1 MDRFCRL
8 VGYFYV
14 FGHGGRRECC
24 GCVKM
29 LLRGEKLRI
38 LLQFTKNGQEG
49 EAGLW
54 LLLRDAEG
62 GTGAYRLDRIQL
74 RNGVREYCLT
84 YCTGKLPAPGGRPE
98 GVLLTTGA
106 GHFYGAVMEGCHGG
120 REDMFTWCRRVPKDM
135 WRQKRYIGT
144 EDLECR
150 DESVCEALAES
161 VTEALAESV
170 GDVVG
175 LENDYNKTPETVC
188 EMSAQNRKDSM
199 WEKKND
205 PLTEALEKQERMAR
219 EEALRESELTILPLW
234 EKATELMKRRPAMN
248 PFVHS
253 PFARCARIS
262 LCDVHLLY
270 RDTDRCAGNS
280 FLCHGYYRYRHLL
293 LAATCETKEK
303 PATFYLLVPGMNS
316 ALEQRTGEM
325 HGFHRF
331 YGLRRSAWENQ
342 SFGYYAM
349 ELVTKDREW

>member
-1 MDRFCRL
+1 MEGFCRL

-24 GCVKM
+24 GCAKM
-29 LLRGEKLRI
+29 LLKGEKLRI
-38 LLQFTKNGQEG
+38 VLQFTKSAQEG

-62 GTGAYRLDRIQL
+62 GTGGYRLDRIQL

-84 YCTGKLPAPGGRPE
+84 YCIGKLPVPNGRPE

-106 GHFYGAVMEGCHGG
+106 GHFYGAVMEGCHS
-120 REDMFTWCRRVPKDM
+120 RHEDMFVWCRRVPKDM
-135 WRQKRYIGT
+135 WKQKRYIGT
-144 EDLECR
+144 EDLACR
-150 DESVCEALAES
+150 DDNTCEALAES
-161 VTEALAESV
+161 VTEALPESL
-170 GDVVG
+170 GDAVV
-175 LENDYNKTPETVC
+175 LESDCDKMSKTMC
-188 EMSAQNRKDSM
+188 EVPTQNGRKSEC
-199 WEKKND
+199 EKKND
-205 PLTEALEKQERMAR
+205 PLAEALEKQERL
-219 EEALRESELTILPLW
+219 EEQEALAEGDLTLLPLW
-234 EKATELMKRRPAMN
+234 EKATELMKRRPAMT

-270 RDTDRCAGNS
+270 RDTGRCAGNS

-293 LAATCETKEK
+293 LAATCETREK

-316 ALEQRTGEM
+316 VLERRTGEM